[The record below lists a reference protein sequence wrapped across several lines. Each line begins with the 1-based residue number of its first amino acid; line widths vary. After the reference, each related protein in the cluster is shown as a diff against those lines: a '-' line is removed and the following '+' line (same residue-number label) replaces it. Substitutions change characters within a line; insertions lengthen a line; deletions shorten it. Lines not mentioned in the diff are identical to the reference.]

1 MYLTDCQMK
10 TASADGFANIQPVTT
25 VDALGETGIYSCM
38 PKPFS
43 LFFLLSNFFL
53 LFFLFFFVNSTGYYS
68 SWHMNKTEIH
78 NTSWR
83 TTALFS
89 TSHETDGSVQ
99 VISNFTKHK
108 ENSPTKDEASKK
120 FTRGKKVLWR
130 GTPFYPVIIIN
141 INLCCSSRHAQPG

>member
-1 MYLTDCQMK
+1 MGLPTFNQSQPWMHWAKHGSILACRSLSFFFFFIYFFLSLT
-10 TASADGFANIQPVTT
+10 
-25 VDALGETGIYSCM
+25 
-38 PKPFS
+38 
-43 LFFLLSNFFL
+43 LFFILFL
-53 LFFLFFFVNSTGYYS
+53 NSTGYYS
-68 SWHMNKTEIH
+68 SWHTNKTEIH

-83 TTALFS
+83 MTALFS

>member
-1 MYLTDCQMK
+1 MN
-10 TASADGFANIQPVTT
+10 AEAFPSF
-25 VDALGETGIYSCM
+25 
-38 PKPFS
+38 FS
-43 LFFLLSNFFL
+43 SSPPPPPPLFFFFFSSL
-53 LFFLFFFVNSTGYYS
+53 LFFFFFFYPFLFSFFFYSTGYYS
-68 SWHMNKTEIH
+68 SWHTNKTEIH